1 MHLSHPVVEII
12 LAFAGG
18 ICLLCSNVIFW
29 DMLNEVNSKRPPAQ
43 RFGFFLMNSRVSEI
57 KNEHARLFP
66 QSKKRKLTNIWTLV
80 GFGLF
85 ALPFLFQFA

>member
-1 MHLSHPVVEII
+1 MHFSHPVVEII

-43 RFGFFLMNSRVSEI
+43 RFGFFFMNSRVSEI

-66 QSKKRKLTNIWTLV
+66 QSQKRKLTNRWALI

-85 ALPFLFQFA
+85 VLSFLSHFS